1 METLRTAGAIRH
13 AESLFNLERQMS
25 ANNGLRKDFR
35 ALFDI
40 EFLDGKGHFS
50 PQTIELA
57 EELSAAHEAK
67 DDPTTPLAPGAEK
80 TAELAAKGLS
90 ERMGVPTVIYTS
102 PYKRTLDTLD
112 AMTGGWPELTKVRVV
127 KKDLLK
133 EQEHGKVLTLPD
145 WRVLMVLDP
154 EALKVRSAVSEYYYR
169 YPGGESKSDVRIR
182 AGQMLT
188 EASLKH
194 PRGEVIF
201 VTHHVTTLGLCAE
214 VEGWDEEEF
223 LARDKHNKP
232 KNASVTIF
240 RSSANRGGDLAL
252 DPAEYNMVFWK

>member
-1 METLRTAGAIRH
+1 METLRTAAAIRH
-13 AESLFNLERQMS
+13 ARSLFNLERQMDS
-25 ANNGLRKDFR
+25 TNDLRKKFR
-35 ALFDI
+35 ELFDA
-40 EFLDGKGHFS
+40 EFQDGRGHFS

-67 DDPTTPLAPGAEK
+67 DDPTTPLAPGAEI

-90 ERMGVPTVIYTS
+90 ARMGTPTVIYTS

-112 AMTGGWPELTKVRVV
+112 AMTGGWPELTGVRVI

-145 WRVLMVLDP
+145 WRTLMVLDP
-154 EALKVRSAVSEYYYR
+154 EALKVRSTTSEYYYR

-188 EASLKH
+188 EAALKN
-194 PRGEVIF
+194 PGKEVIF

-214 VEGWDEEEF
+214 VEDWDEEEF
-223 LARDKHNKP
+223 LDRDKYNKP
-232 KNASVTIF
+232 ENASVTIF
-240 RSSANRGGDLAL
+240 RSSNERGGDLAL
-252 DPAEYNMVFWK
+252 DPKEYGMIFY